1 MRLIKYT
8 TKPGRAAEN
17 RELIAGVFAG
27 FDQAKLPDLQYAVL
41 ETAEGDFL
49 HLVETTPE
57 GSKALQALPAFRAF
71 TANLEDRQ
79 VAPLTISELTL
90 VGNYGGLIDQ

>member
-17 RELIAGVFAG
+17 RELIGAVFAG
-27 FDQAKLPDLQYAVL
+27 FEEAKVPDLQYAVL
-41 ETAEGDFL
+41 ETTEGEFL
-49 HLVETTPE
+49 HVVETTPE

-79 VAPLTISELTL
+79 VAPLTISELKV

>member
-1 MRLIKYT
+1 MRLIRYT

-27 FDQAKLPDLQYAVL
+27 LEKASVPDLQYAVL
-41 ETAEGDFL
+41 ETTEGDFL
-49 HLVETTPE
+49 HLFETTPE
-57 GSKALQALPAFRAF
+57 SSKALQALPAFRAF
-71 TANLEDRQ
+71 TANLEDRRA
-79 VAPLTISELTL
+79 APLTNSELKL

>member
-8 TKPGRAAEN
+8 TKPGRATEN
-17 RELIAGVFAG
+17 RELIAKVFAG
-27 FDQAKLPDLQYAVL
+27 FEELQLPDLQYAVL

-49 HLVETTPE
+49 HLVETTAE
-57 GSKALQALPAFRAF
+57 GSKALQASPAFRAF

-79 VAPLTISELTL
+79 TAPLTISELKV